1 MSILFCN
8 IRTMDQ
14 IKIPQKS
21 KETMLK
27 QAFSEL
33 PNECCG
39 LILGKNGKIKRT
51 LPMKNT
57 EPSPDAY
64 FMDPIQQVEVFTD
77 MEKKEENLIGIY
89 HSHPKGP
96 STPSGADLEMAFHP
110 DTAYII
116 ISLEKNDRPELK
128 AFILEKGSFKQVEL
142 I

>member
-8 IRTMDQ
+8 LGTMDQ
-14 IKIPQKS
+14 IKIPQIS
-21 KETMLK
+21 KEIMIK

-39 LILGKNGKIKRT
+39 LILGKNGRIKRT
-51 LPMKNT
+51 LPMRNT
-57 EPSPDAY
+57 DPSPDAY

-77 MEKKEENLIGIY
+77 MEKKGETLIGIY

-96 STPSGADLEMAFHP
+96 STPSGADLKMAFHQ
-110 DTAYII
+110 DAVYII
-116 ISLEKNDRPELK
+116 ISLEKKDKPELK
-128 AFILEKGSFKQVEL
+128 AFILEKGSFKTVKL